1 LTGYCKNSVIRER
14 IDIRMQVF
22 YLSKTL
28 PEISV
33 VTGPGSFDFAN
44 NIAKRLGAQLAM
56 ASVKIFS
63 DGESNIKLGKVG
75 KNCIIVQSTH
85 PPTDTHLIQLLM
97 MAKKCTDD
105 GAQHMCAVIPYLGYA
120 RQDRAF
126 LEGEVV
132 SIGLVAKLFEAVRL
146 EHIITVDIHSQLA
159 MTYFASIQNIS
170 SVPLLAD
177 YASKMKLHDPVA
189 VSPDAGGINRAKEFA
204 RHLNIDVVALKKSR
218 HRVTGE
224 VTVDES
230 LDIDISRRDAIVIDD
245 IISSGGSIIKVAE
258 VLHKKGIGKIYA
270 MCAHALLIRD
280 AAQKIKS
287 AGVEDIIST
296 NSVPGE
302 YSKVELSP
310 EIALALKSRY

>member
-1 LTGYCKNSVIRER
+1 
-14 IDIRMQVF
+14 MF
-22 YLSKTL
+22 YLSETL
-28 PEISV
+28 TEISV
-33 VTGPGSFDFAN
+33 VAGPGSFDLAK
-44 NIAKRLGAQLAM
+44 NIAKRLGARLTM
-56 ASVKIFS
+56 ASLRIFS

-75 KNCIIVQSTH
+75 KNCVIVQSTH

-105 GAQHMCAVIPYLGYA
+105 GAQDLCAVIPYLGYA

-132 SIGLVAKLFEAVRL
+132 SIGLVAKLFETTGL

-159 MTYFASIQNIS
+159 MSYFASIQNVS

-177 YASKMKLHDPVA
+177 YASKMKLRDPIA
-189 VSPDAGGINRAKEFA
+189 VSPDAGGTNRAKEFA
-204 RHLNIDVVALKKSR
+204 RQLDIDVIVLKKSR

-224 VTVDES
+224 VTVDEK
-230 LDIDISRRDAIVIDD
+230 LHTDISKRDAIVIDD
-245 IISSGGSIIKVAE
+245 IISSGGSIIKAAE
-258 VLHKKGIGKIYA
+258 VLHKKGVGKIYA
-270 MCAHALLIRD
+270 MCSHALLIRD

-287 AGVEDIIST
+287 AGVQDIIST

-302 YSKVELSP
+302 YSKVEISP
-310 EIALALKSRY
+310 EIASALRSRY

>member
-1 LTGYCKNSVIRER
+1 
-14 IDIRMQVF
+14 VF
-22 YLSKTL
+22 YLSETL
-28 PEISV
+28 TEISV
-33 VTGPGSFDFAN
+33 VAGPGSFDLAD
-44 NIAKRLGAQLAM
+44 NIAKRLGAQLTVARLR
-56 ASVKIFS
+56 IFS

-75 KNCIIVQSTH
+75 KNCVIVQSTH
-85 PPTDTHLIQLLM
+85 PPVDTHLIQLLM

-105 GAQHMCAVIPYLGYA
+105 GAQHICAVIPYLCYA

-132 SIGLVAKLFEAVRL
+132 SIALVAKLLQAV
-146 EHIITVDIHSQLA
+146 EVQHVITVDIHSQLA
-159 MTYFASIQNIS
+159 MSYFKSIENVS

-177 YASKMKLHDPVA
+177 YASKMKLRDPVA
-189 VSPDAGGINRAKEFA
+189 VSPDAGGANRAKEFA
-204 RHLNIDVVALKKSR
+204 RHLDIEVVVLKKSR

-224 VTVDES
+224 VAVDEK
-230 LDIDISRRDAIVIDD
+230 LEMDISKRDALVIDD
-245 IISSGGSIIKVAE
+245 IISSGGSIIKAAE
-258 VLHKKGIGKIYA
+258 VLHKKGVGKIYA

-287 AGVEDIIST
+287 AGVQDIIST

-310 EIALALKSRY
+310 EIASALNSRH